1 MMCDFKN
8 ALKAKIK
15 SVIDMWQEEG
25 IYAISFFVYSNECYE
40 YNGFSNVVNFSISYN
55 TESDC
60 PEAGEYD
67 EERWNYAFW
76 RQDEVPIIYTD
87 EKNPLTDLLF
97 EWYKECGLENIGFES
112 DDVYDENCNYIG
124 KGPVG
129 HYELLSVVSEIASE
143 LQNEGFISKKF
154 SKKLPL
160 IIHGLEYAW
169 FDIEATKRGNPNGEA
184 DTFLKACKELGLSE

>member
-1 MMCDFKN
+1 
-8 ALKAKIK
+8 
-15 SVIDMWQEEG
+15 MW
-25 IYAISFFVYSNECYE
+25 Y
-40 YNGFSNVVNFSISYN
+40 VVNFSISYN

-76 RQDEVPIIYTD
+76 RQNEVPIIYTD
-87 EKNPLTDLLF
+87 ERNPLTDLLF

-143 LQNEGFISKKF
+143 LQNEGFITNKF
-154 SKKLPL
+154 GKKLPL